1 MKYMHNAHR
10 FMPWFT
16 TLLAACIIC
25 APGNAWATQEHAD
38 PEGLYS
44 HQIAHIFFMFSM
56 IVLAFQA
63 WRTKPLHKG
72 WRLIGLSAISFL
84 LWNITTFS
92 VHWIRETINPKIFSG
107 SARNWTQMID
117 LTGCG
122 AQLLYAGKIFDH
134 IFLFSSILIF
144 ILGLRKLTGT
154 DGIWDK

>member
-1 MKYMHNAHR
+1 MKKKD
-10 FMPWFT
+10 
-16 TLLAACIIC
+16 IIMRS
-25 APGNAWATQEHAD
+25 AIIISVLVGSTILMSDYAWATQEHAD

-56 IVLAFQA
+56 GVLAIQA
-63 WRTKPLHKG
+63 WRTKPLHRG

-92 VHWIRETINPKIFSG
+92 VHWIREYISPEIFSG

-117 LTGCG
+117 LTSGY

-134 IFLFSSILIF
+134 IFLFSSIAIF
-144 ILGLRKLTGT
+144 IIGLRQLTGK